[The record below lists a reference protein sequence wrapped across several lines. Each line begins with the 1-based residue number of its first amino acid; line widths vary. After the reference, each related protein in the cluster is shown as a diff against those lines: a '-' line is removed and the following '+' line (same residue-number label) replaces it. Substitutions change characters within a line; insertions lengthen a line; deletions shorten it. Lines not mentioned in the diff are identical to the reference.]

1 MLKLDLRDNLFRII
15 NELKSHS
22 IIDFIKVGN
31 FSLNDLCQLVIESK
45 EGYDI
50 ASTYM
55 PSRLVMSEFALQDI
69 YKAETFTSMLDF
81 LYKANINKREH
92 VLANPSFSK
101 FYSIHNSM
109 IYTFDLINKL
119 LIPENVYDEED
130 KLIYEIDDNYGAL
143 ILQIIEEEDISLK
156 KFIRIVSETEKLI
169 YIIYNVLGEINKED
183 IEQATLSPTIKL
195 LDSGSDININIV
207 LPKKAAKII
216 ADLLKEMWEFIT
228 SNKIYKY
235 KRNLKGLED
244 SISICNK
251 IKEAENNEVIN
262 KETAENLIVQTL
274 DGAAKLIFNQTIT
287 KEIVLKTTNISN
299 RDMLLQQAKQL
310 MLTEGEKD
318 NTDSHH
324 NEIKHKKD

>member
-22 IIDFIKVGN
+22 IIDFIKEGKIA
-31 FSLNDLCQLVIESK
+31 LNDLCQLVIESK
-45 EGYDI
+45 EGYDR
-50 ASTYM
+50 AFTYM

-81 LYKANINKREH
+81 LYKANTNQREPL
-92 VLANPSFSK
+92 LANPSFSK

-119 LIPENVYDEED
+119 LIPENVYDD
-130 KLIYEIDDNYGAL
+130 KNKYIYEIDDNYGAL

-251 IKEAENNEVIN
+251 IKEAENNEVID
-262 KETAENLIVQTL
+262 KETAENLIIQTL

-299 RDMLLQQAKQL
+299 REMLLQQAKHL

-318 NTDSHH
+318 NTDSHN